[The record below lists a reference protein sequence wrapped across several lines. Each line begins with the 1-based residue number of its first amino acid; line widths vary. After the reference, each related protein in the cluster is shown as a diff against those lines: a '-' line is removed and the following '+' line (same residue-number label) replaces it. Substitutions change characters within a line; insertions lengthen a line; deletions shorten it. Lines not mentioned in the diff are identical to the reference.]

1 MSLVEKISELCES
14 KGKTLTSLE
23 RECGFGVS
31 SIRKWNNHAPTLPKL
46 LKVAEVLEVTV
57 GEILGEKN
65 PVPTNEDRQKAEFI
79 DLWAHLSP
87 EQKKR
92 ELAYLREL
100 VNEQDK

>member
-1 MSLVEKISELCES
+1 MLERIKELC
-14 KGKTLTSLE
+14 KAQGKTLASLE
-23 RECGFGVS
+23 KECGLGNGTISKWDKVS
-31 SIRKWNNHAPTLPKL
+31 PSIDKVILISHA
-46 LKVAEVLEVTV
+46 LEVTV